1 MCTHSIDDLL
11 PHAPLH
17 CAATG
22 RWSSVHYMVIH
33 VLIIPQFSVSEFC
46 GQNSVII
53 CILGGTATIPTADHV
68 LSIPMCTS
76 TVPHKHWVIVTKVS
90 EQYM

>member
-22 RWSSVHYMVIH
+22 EMVKGSYKIILLSYISPLGETIAKERSTTAAALSSMAA
-33 VLIIPQFSVSEFC
+33 VSK
-46 GQNSVII
+46 QQDSQS
-53 CILGGTATIPTADHV
+53 
-68 LSIPMCTS
+68 SI
-76 TVPHKHWVIVTKVS
+76 
-90 EQYM
+90 YLRL